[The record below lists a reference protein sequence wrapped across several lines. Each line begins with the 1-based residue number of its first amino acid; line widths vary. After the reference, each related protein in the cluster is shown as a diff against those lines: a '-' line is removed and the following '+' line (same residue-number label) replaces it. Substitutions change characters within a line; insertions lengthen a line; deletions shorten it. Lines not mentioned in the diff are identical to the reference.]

1 MSILYQLF
9 VWLCLVYSPGLCS
22 HRGKRAIT
30 SFRVTLPGSGQAVN
44 EVNAG
49 VETHITCDVT
59 RDPSPDVDIYKYS
72 EVGQNL
78 GSLSTVSDGNNYQ
91 ALPNSDVTQLGIKTY
106 RFTPVMN
113 GTFRCE
119 NHGDEM
125 ALQLIVKHPPVPLDP
140 PTTAQ
145 EEQGDVIVYRS
156 TAYRGDG
163 PVVAMAVQYRPFGG
177 DVDVWNTT
185 AEVTED
191 SYVIS
196 GLPVGNRYKVRL
208 VLVRPGEGGRGAPGP
223 DVTVRIQFIEGDTFS
238 GSVIVGSLL
247 GIIILAVLTVAIL
260 HTVYKARKE
269 ENMFA
274 LATFQLERGELT
286 SIPKEMTGKR
296 LAYLRLHTGEW
307 KKTGTYRVEAEELDK
322 YMETTGFDGL
332 IWQFEA
338 LPDELIYKCKVARR
352 PENTPKNRYTNSIP
366 YDYSRVEL
374 QPLPGKP
381 VANSDYINASW
392 VNGYSKSKAFIA
404 TQGPS
409 AETVDD
415 FWRMVWDYGPK
426 YIVMLSD
433 LIDKSKVP
441 CAQYWPDK
449 EASLRSGDLLV
460 TLKKKDVMADYTFRT
475 FTLQKAGDAA
485 SQYEIT
491 HIQYTGWPQHRA
503 GTPPHSTS
511 LLNLIRTIKLTDP
524 EEMET
529 PIVVHCGSG
538 VDQTGV
544 FIALYA
550 MTDML
555 EEEAAVNI
563 REFVVQMREYRCL
576 MVSCVDH
583 YLYIYGSVLEAER
596 CGKTVTRTDQ
606 FLTYA
611 ESKLGLTGSKRG
623 ALYCQE
629 FAKLQ
634 TLCPNP
640 SPERTATGALP
651 VNEGKNRFSNLL
663 PDDKRRV
670 TLSTP
675 LSDTDSNDYINAV
688 YLDSYRSQQGYI
700 VTQAPLPNTVTDFWC
715 MISDTGSNI
724 IVMLNSISES
734 CPRYW
739 PAHASA
745 TYGPFNVEVTNTQI
759 APHVTEREFQL
770 TNTFNHKKTTVRQFQ
785 LTNYTDD
792 GDSAPLAAPEYLHQL
807 WSEVHKWFK
816 QSNMDGPITVHC
828 ESGAGLS
835 GVFCTVDMTLDR
847 SDVERAVD
855 VFQAVRMLRHHRPEM
870 VCTEDQYK
878 LCYQVVQKH
887 LQTTITTTD

>member
-1 MSILYQLF
+1 M
-9 VWLCLVYSPGLCS
+9 CLSSP
-22 HRGKRAIT
+22 
-30 SFRVTLPGSGQAVN
+30 Q
-44 EVNAG
+44 
-49 VETHITCDVT
+49 
-59 RDPSPDVDIYKYS
+59 
-72 EVGQNL
+72 
-78 GSLSTVSDGNNYQ
+78 
-91 ALPNSDVTQLGIKTY
+91 
-106 RFTPVMN
+106 
-113 GTFRCE
+113 
-119 NHGDEM
+119 
-125 ALQLIVKHPPVPLDP
+125 
-140 PTTAQ
+140 
-145 EEQGDVIVYRS
+145 
-156 TAYRGDG
+156 
-163 PVVAMAVQYRPFGG
+163 
-177 DVDVWNTT
+177 
-185 AEVTED
+185 
-191 SYVIS
+191 
-196 GLPVGNRYKVRL
+196 
-208 VLVRPGEGGRGAPGP
+208 
-223 DVTVRIQFIEGDTFS
+223 
-238 GSVIVGSLL
+238 
-247 GIIILAVLTVAIL
+247 
-260 HTVYKARKE
+260 
-269 ENMFA
+269 
-274 LATFQLERGELT
+274 
-286 SIPKEMTGKR
+286 
-296 LAYLRLHTGEW
+296 
-307 KKTGTYRVEAEELDK
+307 
-322 YMETTGFDGL
+322 
-332 IWQFEA
+332 
-338 LPDELIYKCKVARR
+338 
-352 PENTPKNRYTNSIP
+352 
-366 YDYSRVEL
+366 
-374 QPLPGKP
+374 
-381 VANSDYINASW
+381 
-392 VNGYSKSKAFIA
+392 GYSKSKAFIA

-433 LIDKSKVP
+433 LIDKSK
-441 CAQYWPDK
+441 
-449 EASLRSGDLLV
+449 
-460 TLKKKDVMADYTFRT
+460 
-475 FTLQKAGDAA
+475 AGDDA
-485 SQYEIT
+485 SQYQIT

-511 LLNLIRTIKLTDP
+511 LLNIIRTIKLTDP

-606 FLTYA
+606 YLTYA

-651 VNEGKNRFSNLL
+651 ANESKNRFSNLL

-688 YLDSYRSQQGYI
+688 YLDSYRSQKGYI

-715 MISDTGSNI
+715 MISDTDSNI

-739 PAHASA
+739 PVHASA

-792 GDSAPLAAPEYLHQL
+792 GDSAPLAAPEHLYQL
-807 WSEVHKWFK
+807 WSEVHQWFK

-847 SDVERAVD
+847 SEVERAVD

-870 VCTEDQYK
+870 VCTESCPRYWPVHASATYGPFNVEVTNTQIAPHVTEREFQLTNTDQYK